1 MKIIQVIQQPQL
13 RGAEIFACQLSNHL
27 QKIGHEILLVSI
39 FKDDSKLPFSG
50 PIINLQRPLS
60 KRFCDPKGWRKFNKI
75 IENFKPDIIQAN
87 ASDTLKFTTSS
98 KLMYSWGQ
106 PIIYR
111 IASKMGDYI
120 SSSSRYFLNKFY
132 LSRIDYFISVSEEC
146 RADFI
151 DTFHFPQEK
160 VETVEV
166 GVEEKEIKGIPGDL
180 QEIMGSGPIISHV
193 GGFVH
198 EKNHD
203 GLIRIF
209 NEVLKNN
216 SDAQLLLIGK
226 GILQEKIRDMVL
238 SYNLSE
244 NVHFLG
250 YRNDVLEVIHHSD
263 VFVLPSI
270 IEGLPAVLLEAMYS
284 ETPVVAYDVGGVS
297 EILTDGITGWLI
309 KKGDEKGFADAIQVI
324 LKDKFEPVKRTSEAK
339 KMVEERFKNSKIS
352 LRFAEAYQK
361 VLRENKND

>member
-1 MKIIQVIQQPQL
+1 
-13 RGAEIFACQLSNHL
+13 
-27 QKIGHEILLVSI
+27 
-39 FKDDSKLPFSG
+39 
-50 PIINLQRPLS
+50 LS
-60 KRFCDPKGWRKFNKI
+60 KRFFDPTGWRKFSKI

-98 KLMYSWGQ
+98 KLMYSWRQ

-120 SSSSRYFLNKFY
+120 SSSSRYYLNRFY
-132 LSRIDYFISVSEEC
+132 LSRVDYFIAVSEEC
-146 RADFI
+146 RTDFI
-151 DTFHFPQEK
+151 DTFYFPKEK

-166 GVEEKEIKGIPGDL
+166 GVEEKVIGGIPEDL
-180 QEIMGSGPIISHV
+180 QEIMRSSPVISHV

-198 EKNHD
+198 EKNHE

-209 NEVLKNN
+209 NEVLKKNH
-216 SDAQLLLIGK
+216 DVQLLMIGK
-226 GILQEKIRDMVL
+226 GIFQEKIREMVL

-263 VFVLPSI
+263 VFVLPSV

-284 ETPVVAYDVGGVS
+284 ETPVVAYNVGGVS
-297 EILTDGITGWLI
+297 EILSDGRTGWLI
-309 KKGDEKGFADAIQVI
+309 EKGDEKGFADAIEVV
-324 LKDKFEPVKRTSEAK
+324 LKDKLEPAKRTSEAK
-339 KMVEERFKNSKIS
+339 KIVEEKFKNSKIS

-361 VLRENKND
+361 VLRKNKND